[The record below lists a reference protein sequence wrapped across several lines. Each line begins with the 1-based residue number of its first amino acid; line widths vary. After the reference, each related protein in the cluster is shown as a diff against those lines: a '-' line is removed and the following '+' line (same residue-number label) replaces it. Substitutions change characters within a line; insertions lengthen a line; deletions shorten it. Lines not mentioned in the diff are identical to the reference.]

1 MQYVTDDDK
10 QNEKRIAKQVCDKDD
25 ALGFVASPSSTCP
38 VDGAITRDGV
48 VKAFIEIKKR
58 NIKQNQFSEILID
71 KKKVD
76 RAWSAASELEIGFS
90 LIFEFIDGTF
100 VFQFDMNDEPS
111 YKYPTKSG
119 GRTKDVRDENDLVG
133 MVYLLPSKEWKKL

>member
-1 MQYVTDDDK
+1 MQYVTDEDK

-25 ALGFVASPSSTCP
+25 ALGFVASPSKTCP

-48 VKAFIEIKKR
+48 VKAFVEIKKR
-58 NIKQNQFSEILID
+58 NIKQDQYPDIVID

-76 RAWSAASELEIGFS
+76 RAWSAATELEIGFS
-90 LIFEFIDGTF
+90 LLFEFVDGVF
-100 VFQFDMNDEPS
+100 VFQFDMETDPS
-111 YKYPTKSG
+111 YKYPTRSG
-119 GRTKDVRDENDLVG
+119 GRTNDVRDEHDLVG